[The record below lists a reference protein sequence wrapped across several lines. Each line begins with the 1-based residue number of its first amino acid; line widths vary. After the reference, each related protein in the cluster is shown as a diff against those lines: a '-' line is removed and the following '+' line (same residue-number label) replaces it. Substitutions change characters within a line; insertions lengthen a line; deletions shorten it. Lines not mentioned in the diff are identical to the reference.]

1 MQWSGRGAVASDGF
15 GLVAHDPK
23 AADIDPTEHVAQVVC
38 LAFDHHRS
46 AALASWYRFVI
57 GP

>member
-15 GLVAHDPK
+15 GLVAHDPE

-38 LAFDHHRS
+38 LAFYHHRL